1 MDTCTRY
8 HLQAQPSH
16 PITQVRLKS
25 NLFVMG
31 PSSDLQLDPVLH
43 GYLKKKGVHAQLFAF
58 PLLLSLYACVPPLSQ
73 VPSTRNQ
80 ELEV

>member
-1 MDTCTRY
+1 
-8 HLQAQPSH
+8 
-16 PITQVRLKS
+16 
-25 NLFVMG
+25 MG

-73 VPSTRNQ
+73 VPHLHHSQIEMRNLKYEIESQ
-80 ELEV
+80 FLRPSLIKSSLGIYP